1 MSTDDGTHAGGAHAA
16 GAGGPGGPAGKPA
29 PSPHGS
35 GSHAARPEGSASEPL
50 TAGEAATQS
59 PGASVSGRRAGSR
72 FGPGLIIAASFI
84 GPGTITTS
92 IVTGADYGHA
102 LAWTIVFSIV
112 ATIIL
117 QEMTARLGLGTRR
130 GLGEA
135 MREVFHSPVARLL
148 MAVLVV
154 AAIGIGGASYAG
166 GDTSG
171 TALAVTNVVD
181 VDTRIVVVV
190 LIALIFALLWTGS
203 YKLIEKVL
211 MAMVAVLVVIF
222 VVTAVIVR
230 PNLGDLL
237 GGMFVP
243 SIPPGAILTAIALI
257 GTTVVPYN
265 LFLQAQLVK
274 ENWGQ
279 VPVDRA
285 MKEARTDTAVSIGIG
300 GLITL
305 AVMVTAVGSM
315 FVRGIAAEEGTDLAE
330 ALTPLL
336 GDAAPWVFAL
346 GLFAAGFT
354 SAIAGPL
361 GAAYAITGVLGLSSD
376 LRSTPARI
384 VWVAILVVGGAIALT
399 GFNPIQIIV
408 IAQAANGLLLPIVA
422 IFLMSVMNNRKLMGK
437 YRNGPVANVL
447 GWLIVAVVVFLAG
460 YQFADIFGLLPQ

>member
-1 MSTDDGTHAGGAHAA
+1 MSTDDGTHAGGAPAS
-16 GAGGPGGPAGKPA
+16 GA
-29 PSPHGS
+29 HGS
-35 GSHAARPEGSASEPL
+35 GGAHAARPDGSAAARPHGSSSEPL
-50 TAGEAATQS
+50 TAGEAATQA
-59 PGASVSGRRAGSR
+59 PGAKVSGRRTGSR

-92 IVTGADYGHA
+92 IVTGAEVGYA

-117 QEMTARLGLGTRR
+117 QEMSARLGLGTRR

-190 LIALIFALLWTGS
+190 LLGLIFALLWTGS
-203 YKLIEKVL
+203 YKVIEKVL
-211 MAMVAVLVVIF
+211 MAMVAILVVIF
-222 VVTAVIVR
+222 VVTAIIVK
-230 PNLGDLL
+230 PNVGDLFQ
-237 GGMFVP
+237 GMFVP
-243 SIPPGAILTAIALI
+243 SVPSGAILTAIALI

-274 ENWGQ
+274 ENWGD

-315 FVRGIAAEEGTDLAE
+315 FVRGIAAEEGTDLAQ

-376 LRSTPARI
+376 LRSLPARI
-384 VWVAILVVGGAIALT
+384 VWVSILVVGGIIALT

-408 IAQAANGLLLPIVA
+408 VAQAANGLLLPVVA
-422 IFLMSVMNNRKLMGK
+422 IFLMIVMNNKKLMGK

-447 GWLIVAVVVFLAG
+447 GWLVVAVVVFLAG
-460 YQFADIFGLLPQ
+460 YQFADIFGFLPE